1 MKRIIAYLSVA
12 TLTLI
17 VGSYT
22 FLALTNDTGR
32 FWHKLSGIKVTADGK
47 IIPEARYYQ
56 HGPDGTGLIYLGE
69 DRGWYIW
76 HGKRNLGLCNT
87 ITYISLLGYI
97 YAKDCDGKFCPC
109 VEMGTAKIETEPQVT
124 MGSNSL
130 EFNSIHRE
138 RIRISW

>member
-12 TLTLI
+12 TLTFI
-17 VGSYT
+17 VGLYT

-32 FWHKLSGIKVTADGK
+32 FWRKLSGIKVTANGK
-47 IIPEARYYQ
+47 VITEARYYQ

-76 HGKRNLGLCNT
+76 RGGQSLGLCNT
-87 ITYISLLGYI
+87 ISYIPLPGYI
-97 YAKDCDGKFCPC
+97 YAKDCGSKFCPC

-124 MGSNSL
+124 MERNSL
-130 EFNSIHRE
+130 EFNSIHRV
-138 RIRISW
+138 RIRVSW